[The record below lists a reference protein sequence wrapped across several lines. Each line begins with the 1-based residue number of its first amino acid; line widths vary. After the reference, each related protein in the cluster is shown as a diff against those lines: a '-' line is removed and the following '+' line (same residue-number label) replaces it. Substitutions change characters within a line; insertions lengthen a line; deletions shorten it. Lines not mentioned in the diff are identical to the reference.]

1 MSRQRAGALFDLAA
15 GFVYSQI
22 LLACVQLDLFAIL
35 AEGPQKLAA
44 LAPRLNLSERA
55 AGQLLEAA
63 AALGLAQHRAGGY
76 GLGPLGGPMVGN
88 VAIAE
93 MVRHHAMLYADMADP
108 LALLRG
114 EGGGGALGR
123 FWGYAD
129 GGRRPG
135 LEAADTAPYSALMAA
150 SQPLVAAE
158 ILDAYDLSRHKT
170 LMDVGGGAGAF
181 LQSAGERHP
190 RLQLRLFD
198 LPAVVEIARTR
209 LGTAGLAGRSDF
221 HGGDFHADALPAGAD
236 VISLV
241 RVVHDHDDDQ
251 ALALLESTHRAL
263 PPGGVLLLAE
273 PMAGTAGAEA
283 MGAAYFNFYL
293 HAMGSGRA
301 RRPEQLMAMLR
312 QVGFREPRLLP
323 TATPLQTQ
331 LIRAKCLNGQF
342 PLSISLDTSSHRFS
356 LTTIKRGEES
366 RWTRWQS
373 CYANRKCWS

>member
-1 MSRQRAGALFDLAA
+1 MRLPEFVLRFRDRMVARPDFRRWAGRFPATRAMSRRRAASLFDLAA

-35 AEGPQKLAA
+35 AEGPQRLDA
-44 LAPRLNLSERA
+44 LAPRLGLPERA
-55 AGQLLEAA
+55 AEQLLEAA
-63 AALGLAQHRAGGY
+63 TALGLAQHRQGGY

-108 LALLRG
+108 LALLKG

-129 GGRRPG
+129 GGRRAG
-135 LEAADTAPYSALMAA
+135 LAAEDTAPYSALMAA
-150 SQPLVAAE
+150 SQPLVAAD
-158 ILDAYDLSRHKT
+158 ILDAYDLSRHKV

-181 LQSAGERHP
+181 LQSAGDRHP
-190 RLQLRLFD
+190 ALRLSLFD
-198 LPAVVEIARTR
+198 LPPVIELARAR
-209 LGTAGLAGRSDF
+209 LAAAGMAARASF
-221 HGGDFHADALPAGAD
+221 HAGDFHADSLPGGAD

-241 RVVHDHDDDQ
+241 RVVHDHDDDRAQ
-251 ALALLESTHRAL
+251 ALLGRAHAAL

-301 RRPEQLMAMLR
+301 RHPDTLMRMLR
-312 QVGFREPRLLP
+312 QAGFQEPRLLR

-331 LIRAKCLNGQF
+331 LIR
-342 PLSISLDTSSHRFS
+342 SI
-356 LTTIKRGEES
+356 
-366 RWTRWQS
+366 
-373 CYANRKCWS
+373 A

>member
-1 MSRQRAGALFDLAA
+1 MSRRRAASLFDLAA

-22 LLACVQLDLFAIL
+22 LAACVQLDLFAIL
-35 AEGPQKLAA
+35 AEGPQPLPTLAR
-44 LAPRLNLSERA
+44 RLNLSERA
-55 AGQLLEAA
+55 AEQLLEAA
-63 AALGLAQHRAGGY
+63 ASLGLAQHRQGGF

-93 MVRHHAMLYADMADP
+93 MVRHHAMLYTDMADP
-108 LALLRG
+108 VAMLRG

-135 LEAADTAPYSALMAA
+135 LAAEDTAPYSALMAA

-158 ILDAYDLSRHKT
+158 ILDAYDFSKHKV

-181 LQSAGERHP
+181 LQSVGERHP
-190 RLQLRLFD
+190 ALRLQLFD
-198 LPAVVEIARTR
+198 LPSVVELARAR
-209 LGTAGLAGRSDF
+209 LGGVGMTGRAGF
-221 HGGDFHADALPAGAD
+221 HGGDFHADSLPTGAD

-241 RVVHDHDDDQ
+241 RVVHDHDDEQ
-251 ALALLESTHRAL
+251 AQTLLARAHAAL

-301 RRPEQLMAMLR
+301 RSPERLMAMLR
-312 QVGFREPRLLP
+312 AAGFATARLLP

-331 LIRAKCLNGQF
+331 LIQ
-342 PLSISLDTSSHRFS
+342 
-356 LTTIKRGEES
+356 
-366 RWTRWQS
+366 
-373 CYANRKCWS
+373 ANV

>member
-1 MSRQRAGALFDLAA
+1 MPLPEFVLRLRDRMSARPEFRRWAGRFWLTAGVSRRRAASLFDLAA

-35 AEGPQKLAA
+35 AEGPQKLDV
-44 LAPRLNLSERA
+44 LARRLNLSERA

-63 AALGLAQHRAGGY
+63 ASLGLAQHRQGGF

-88 VAIAE
+88 EAIAA

-108 LALLRG
+108 LALLKG

-129 GGRRPG
+129 GATRPSMG
-135 LEAADTAPYSALMAA
+135 SAEAAPYSALMAA

-158 ILDAYDLSRHKT
+158 ILDAYDLSRHKV

-190 RLQLRLFD
+190 ALGLQLFD
-198 LPAVVEIARTR
+198 LAPVVELARARLGAAGMLPRTR
-209 LGTAGLAGRSDF
+209 LHA
-221 HGGDFHADALPAGAD
+221 GDFHADALPGGAD

-241 RVVHDHDDDQ
+241 RVVHDHDDAQAQ
-251 ALALLESTHRAL
+251 ALLAKARAAL
-263 PPGGVLLLAE
+263 PAGGVLLLAE

-301 RRPEQLMAMLR
+301 RRPETLMGMLR
-312 QVGFREPRLLP
+312 EAGFSGSRMLR
-323 TATPLQTQ
+323 TATPLQTR
-331 LIRAKCLNGQF
+331 LIVA
-342 PLSISLDTSSHRFS
+342 TV
-356 LTTIKRGEES
+356 
-366 RWTRWQS
+366 
-373 CYANRKCWS
+373 

>member
-1 MSRQRAGALFDLAA
+1 MPLPEFVLGFRDRMVARPGFRRWAGGFWATRGLSRRRAASLFDLAA

-35 AEGPQKLAA
+35 AEGPQPLSELAR
-44 LAPRLNLSERA
+44 RLNLSERA
-55 AGQLLEAA
+55 AEQLLEAA
-63 AALGLAQHRAGGY
+63 AALGLAQHRRDGF

-93 MVRHHAMLYADMADP
+93 MVRHHAMLYADMTDP
-108 LALLRG
+108 VAMLRG

-135 LEAADTAPYSALMAA
+135 LDARDTTPYSALMAA

-158 ILDAYDLSRHKT
+158 ILDAYDLSKHKV

-181 LQSAGERHP
+181 LQSAGERHTHL
-190 RLQLRLFD
+190 RLQLFD
-198 LPAVVEIARTR
+198 LPPVVALAEGR
-209 LGTAGLAGRSDF
+209 LGLAGMAGRASF

-241 RVVHDHDDDQ
+241 RVVHDHDDDHAQ
-251 ALALLESTHRAL
+251 ALLIRARAAL

-301 RRPEQLMAMLR
+301 RSPARLMAML
-312 QVGFREPRLLP
+312 QEAGFATSRLLP

-331 LIRAKCLNGQF
+331 LIQ
-342 PLSISLDTSSHRFS
+342 
-356 LTTIKRGEES
+356 
-366 RWTRWQS
+366 
-373 CYANRKCWS
+373 ANA

>member
-1 MSRQRAGALFDLAA
+1 MRLPELVLRFRDRMVARPDFRRWAGGFWATRAMSRQRAASLFDLAA

-22 LLACVQLDLFAIL
+22 LSACVQLDLFAIL
-35 AEGPQKLAA
+35 AEGPQKLDA
-44 LAPRLNLSERA
+44 LAGRLNLSPRA
-55 AGQLLEAA
+55 AEQLLEAA
-63 AALGLAQHRAGGY
+63 AALGLAQHRQGGY

-135 LEAADTAPYSALMAA
+135 LGAEDTAPYSALMAA

-158 ILDAYDLSRHKT
+158 ILDAYDLSKHKI

-181 LQSAGERHP
+181 LQSAGERHSALG
-190 RLQLRLFD
+190 LQLFD
-198 LPAVVEIARTR
+198 LPPVMALARAR
-209 LGTAGLAGRSDF
+209 LGAAGMAQRTSF
-221 HGGDFHADALPAGAD
+221 YGGDFHVGPLPGGAD

-241 RVVHDHDDDQ
+241 RVVHDHDDDRAQ
-251 ALALLESTHRAL
+251 ALLGRAHAAL
-263 PPGGVLLLAE
+263 PQGGCLLLGE
-273 PMAGTAGAEA
+273 PMAGTVGAEA

-301 RRPEQLMAMLR
+301 RSPAVLMRMLR
-312 QVGFREPRLLP
+312 QAGFTRSRLLR

-331 LIRAKCLNGQF
+331 LIQA
-342 PLSISLDTSSHRFS
+342 T
-356 LTTIKRGEES
+356 
-366 RWTRWQS
+366 
-373 CYANRKCWS
+373 A

>member
-1 MSRQRAGALFDLAA
+1 MQLPEFVLRFRDRMVARPDFRRWAGRFWATRGMSRKRAASLFDLAA

-22 LLACVQLDLFAIL
+22 LLACVQLDLFTIL
-35 AEGPQKLAA
+35 AEGPQPLPVLAR
-44 LAPRLNLSERA
+44 RLDLSERA
-55 AGQLLEAA
+55 AEQLLEAA
-63 AALGLAQHRAGGY
+63 ASLGLAQHRQGGF

-88 VAIAE
+88 EAIAA

-135 LEAADTAPYSALMAA
+135 LAPEDTAPYSALMAA

-158 ILDAYDLSRHKT
+158 ILDAYDLSRHRC

-190 RLQLRLFD
+190 ALQLMLFD
-198 LPAVVEIARTR
+198 LPTVVELARAR
-209 LGTAGLAGRSDF
+209 LGAAGMASRASF
-221 HGGDFHADALPAGAD
+221 HGGDFHADSLPMGAD
-236 VISLV
+236 VISFV
-241 RVVHDHDDDQ
+241 RVIHDHDDDHAQ
-251 ALALLESTHRAL
+251 ALLGRARAAL
-263 PPGGVLLLAE
+263 PAGGTLLLAE
-273 PMAGTAGAEA
+273 PMAGTVGAEA

-301 RRPEQLMAMLR
+301 RTPQVLMAMLAR
-312 QVGFREPRLLP
+312 AGFGSARLLP
-323 TATPLQTQ
+323 TATPLQTR
-331 LIRAKCLNGQF
+331 LIQA
-342 PLSISLDTSSHRFS
+342 SAS
-356 LTTIKRGEES
+356 
-366 RWTRWQS
+366 
-373 CYANRKCWS
+373 

>member
-1 MSRQRAGALFDLAA
+1 MQLPEFVLRFRDRMVARPDFRRWAGRFWATRGMSRNRAASLFDLAA

-35 AEGPQKLAA
+35 AEGPQPLSRLAE
-44 LAPRLNLSERA
+44 RLNLSPRA
-55 AGQLLEAA
+55 AEQLLEAA
-63 AALGLAQHRAGGY
+63 AALGLAQHRQGGF

-108 LALLRG
+108 LAMLRG

-135 LEAADTAPYSALMAA
+135 LGSDDTAPYSALMAA

-158 ILDAYDLSRHKT
+158 ILDAYDLSRHKC

-190 RLQLRLFD
+190 VLRLMLFD
-198 LPAVVEIARTR
+198 LPPVVVLARARLDAAGMGTR
-209 LGTAGLAGRSDF
+209 ADL
-221 HGGDFHADALPAGAD
+221 HGGDFHADSLPMGAD
-236 VISLV
+236 VISFV
-241 RVVHDHDDDQ
+241 RVIHDHDDD
-251 ALALLESTHRAL
+251 LAQSLLTKARAAL
-263 PPGGVLLLAE
+263 PAGGSLLLAE
-273 PMAGTAGAEA
+273 PMAGTVGAEA

-301 RRPEQLMAMLR
+301 RRPEVLMAMLLR
-312 QVGFREPRLLP
+312 AGFGQARMLP

-331 LIRAKCLNGQF
+331 LIHA
-342 PLSISLDTSSHRFS
+342 IA
-356 LTTIKRGEES
+356 E
-366 RWTRWQS
+366 
-373 CYANRKCWS
+373 